1 VSRQQAVE
9 VAMAGVLVACVAVLL
24 AAITREAL
32 DPRYGEQDEQIIPA
46 DSTDLRMQLQS
57 VQFEP
62 TTRGN
67 DE

>member
-1 VSRQQAVE
+1 MSRQQAVE
-9 VAMAGVLVACVAVLL
+9 VAMAGALIAFIVVLL
-24 AAITREAL
+24 AAITREVL
-32 DPRYGEQDEQIIPA
+32 DPRYGEPDEQTVPA
-46 DSTDLRMQLQS
+46 DSTDLRRQLQS

>member
-9 VAMAGVLVACVAVLL
+9 VAMAGVLVACIAVLL
-24 AAITREAL
+24 AAITREVL
-32 DPRYGEQDEQIIPA
+32 DSRYVEPDEQIAPA
-46 DSTDLRMQLQS
+46 DSTDLRRQLQS